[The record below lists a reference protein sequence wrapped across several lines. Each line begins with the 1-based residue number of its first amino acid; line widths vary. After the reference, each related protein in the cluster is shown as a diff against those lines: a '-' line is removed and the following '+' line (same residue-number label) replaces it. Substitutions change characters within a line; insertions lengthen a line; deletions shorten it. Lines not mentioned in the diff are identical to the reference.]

1 MDALRRTLPLI
12 LAAAAIVLHGEEN
25 RSEPVRVILETDM
38 TFDVDDVGALAVLHA
53 LADNGQAEI
62 LAVNFNEVHPSGAA
76 AIDAINT
83 FYGRGDIPIGAYPG
97 DLPNPDKSRYLDHLA
112 RFPHTTD
119 ADNAAAAVDVYRRVL
134 ARQPDQSVTIVSV
147 GFLNNL
153 SDLLEDDAD
162 LVRAKVAR
170 LVVMGGRHND
180 GFNLV
185 RHDLVETSQT
195 VFEHWPTPLA
205 ISDHGGRLRTGATL
219 ASSPA
224 ENPVR
229 EAYYR
234 WFGNAFKGR
243 SSWDQVAVLYGVLG
257 PGVWFADVATGTA
270 SLPNGYRWE
279 LTAGFRTYVA
289 SRRPDEEL
297 AALIERL
304 MAKPPALRVRADGEG
319 QAPAV

>member
-1 MDALRRTLPLI
+1 M
-12 LAAAAIVLHGEEN
+12 
-25 RSEPVRVILETDM
+25 VRVILETDM

-53 LADNGQAEI
+53 SADNGQAEI

-83 FYGRGDIPIGAYPG
+83 FYGRGDIPIGRYPG
-97 DLPNPDKSRYLDHLA
+97 DLPDPDKSRYLDHLA
-112 RFPHTTD
+112 QFPHTTE
-119 ADNAAAAVDVYRRVL
+119 ADNATAALDVYRRVL
-134 ARQPDQSVTIVSV
+134 PPQPDQSVTIVSV

-153 SDLLEDDAD
+153 ADLLEADAD
-162 LVRAKVAR
+162 LVQAKVAR

-185 RHDLVETSQT
+185 RHGLVETSQA

-205 ISDHGGRLRTGATL
+205 ITDHGGRLHTGATL
-219 ASSPA
+219 ASTPP

-257 PGVWFADVATGTA
+257 TGVWFDDVSTGTA
-270 SLPNGYRWE
+270 SLPNGYRWN
-279 LTAGFRTYVA
+279 LKAGTRTYVG
-289 SRRPDEEL
+289 SRRPDDEL
-297 AALIERL
+297 TAFIESL
-304 MAKPPALRVRADGEG
+304 MT
-319 QAPAV
+319 QAPDP

>member
-12 LAAAAIVLHGEEN
+12 LATAAITLHGEEN
-25 RSEPVRVILETDM
+25 GSEPVRVILETDM

-53 LADNGQAEI
+53 LADDGLAEI
-62 LAVNFNEVHPSGAA
+62 LAVNFNEVHPNGVA

-83 FYGRGDIPIGAYPG
+83 FYGRGDIPIGRYPG
-97 DLPNPDKSRYLDHLA
+97 ELADPDQSRYLDHVA

-119 ADNAAAAVDVYRRVL
+119 ADNAPAAVDVYRRVL
-134 ARQPDQSVTIVSV
+134 LGQPDRSVTIVSV

-153 SDLLEDDAD
+153 SDLLEADAD
-162 LVRAKVAR
+162 LVGAKVAR
-170 LVVMGGRHND
+170 LVVMGGRHD
-180 GFNLV
+180 DRFNLV
-185 RHDLVETSQT
+185 RHALVETSQR

-219 ASSPA
+219 ALTPP

-257 PGVWFADVATGTA
+257 TGALFEDVSTGTA
-270 SLPNGYRWE
+270 SLPNGYSLQ

-289 SRRPDEEL
+289 SRRGDEEL
-297 AALIERL
+297 TAFIETL
-304 MAKPPALRVRADGEG
+304 MT
-319 QAPAV
+319 QAPAP

>member
-1 MDALRRTLPLI
+1 MGRFHMDGLRRALLLTLAVSANL
-12 LAAAAIVLHGEEN
+12 LHGEEN

-53 LADNGQAEI
+53 LADQGQAEI
-62 LAVNFNEVHPSGAA
+62 LAVNFNEVHPSGVA

-83 FYGRGDIPIGAYPG
+83 FYGREGIPVGLYPG
-97 DLPNPDKSRYLDHLA
+97 DLADPDTSRYLDHVA
-112 RFPHTTD
+112 RFPHTME
-119 ADNAAAAVDVYRRVL
+119 ADNAPAALDVYRHVL
-134 ARQPDQSVTIVSV
+134 PRQPDRSVTIVSV

-153 SDLLEDDAD
+153 ADLLAADAD
-162 LVRAKVAR
+162 LIRAKVAR

-185 RHDLVETSQT
+185 RHGLVETSQA

-205 ISDHGGRLRTGATL
+205 TSDHGGRIRTGATL
-219 ASSPA
+219 ASALP

-234 WFGNAFKGR
+234 WFGNAYKGR

-257 PGVWFADVATGTA
+257 TGVWFDDVSTGTA
-270 SLPNGYRWE
+270 SLPNGYSWN
-279 LTAGFRTYVA
+279 LQAGSRTYVG
-289 SRRPDEEL
+289 SKRPDEEL
-297 AALIERL
+297 TAFIETL
-304 MAKPPALRVRADGEG
+304 MTQPTP
-319 QAPAV
+319 